1 MYRLKFVMMVALS
14 LVASQGR
21 AQTQLPTL
29 EEALKIS
36 KETGKPIFAMA
47 GQKT

>member
-1 MYRLKFVMMVALS
+1 MNRLQFAIIVALGA
-14 LVASQGR
+14 LASQGR

-29 EEALKIS
+29 EEAVKLS
-36 KETGKPIFAMA
+36 RETGRPIFAMA

>member
-1 MYRLKFVMMVALS
+1 MNRLQFAIIVALS
-14 LVASQGR
+14 VLASQGR

-36 KETGKPIFAMA
+36 KETGRPIFAMA

>member
-1 MYRLKFVMMVALS
+1 MNRLRFAIMVALGV
-14 LVASQGR
+14 VASQGR
-21 AQTQLPTL
+21 AQTQLPTV
-29 EEALKIS
+29 EEALKFS